1 MFGLSK
7 AQKTRFF
14 INFYAPYIGA
24 GVKVDFISD
33 DFREIKVSMKL
44 TRMNRNYVGTQ
55 FGGSLYSMVDPFYM
69 LQLMNILGK
78 DYIVWDKSADIDFI
92 APGKSKVTAEFHIS
106 DELIQEIKDKTAS
119 GDKYLPSLPVNIMS
133 QEGEL
138 IAKANKTLY
147 IRKKPAKRA

>member
-7 AQKTRFF
+7 AQKTRFI
-14 INFYAPYIGA
+14 INLYAPYIGA

-44 TRMNRNYVGTQ
+44 TKLNRNYVGTH
-55 FGGSLYSMVDPFYM
+55 FGSSLYSMVDPFYM

-92 APGKSKVTAEFHIS
+92 APGKSKVTTEFHIS
-106 DELIQEIKDKTAS
+106 DELIQDIKDKTAS

-133 QEGEL
+133 EEGEL

-147 IRKKPAKRA
+147 IRKKPAKR